1 MENEIGSVRSLEH
14 GATRIE
20 IEIETNQETAIA
32 LREKKEMTDS
42 KIKTRRG
49 TVTAIKTG
57 TGNGII
63 RTASTTIIAQE
74 SSLRTLPLQLWLCPL
89 VLPHW
94 ILPPVYL
101 VHIVIGRYLLN
112 LLLHLGM
119 PQRLRTQSLIS

>member
-74 SSLRTLPLQLWLCPL
+74 SSLRTLPLQL
-89 VLPHW
+89 
-94 ILPPVYL
+94 
-101 VHIVIGRYLLN
+101 
-112 LLLHLGM
+112 
-119 PQRLRTQSLIS
+119 